1 MRFIAMQLRLA
12 LVAKFPETPQDDILK
27 VVGNLLYYRYMN
39 PAIVAPDAFD
49 VVEIGVENQLGA
61 EQRRNL
67 GAIAKILQTAAAGK
81 GVIHKFYIE
90 AGLTLQAIS
99 FIHVYTCSKCCSQW
113 CVLLSQVS
121 FLALTHL
128 CLQFEGENSALSNM
142 NAYLSKAFEQFK

>member
-99 FIHVYTCSKCCSQW
+99 FIHVH
-113 CVLLSQVS
+113 VVNVVPMVRFVVS
-121 FLALTHL
+121 SLFFSTYSFMFAV
-128 CLQFEGENSALSNM
+128 
-142 NAYLSKAFEQFK
+142 

>member
-12 LVAKFPETPQDDILK
+12 LHAKFPETSEDEILK

-49 VVEIGVENQLGA
+49 VVEMGVEQQLGA

-81 GVIHKFYIE
+81 VVSWRCYRWKLG
-90 AGLTLQAIS
+90 GLERGRGY
-99 FIHVYTCSKCCSQW
+99 VYSTYVRADERFKW
-113 CVLLSQVS
+113 VS
-121 FLALTHL
+121 
-128 CLQFEGENSALSNM
+128 
-142 NAYLSKAFEQFK
+142 